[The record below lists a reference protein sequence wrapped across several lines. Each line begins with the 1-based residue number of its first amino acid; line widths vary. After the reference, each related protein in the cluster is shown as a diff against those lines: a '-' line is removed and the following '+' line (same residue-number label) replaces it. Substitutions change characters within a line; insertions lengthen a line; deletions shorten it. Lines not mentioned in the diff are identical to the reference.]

1 MTGSVRKCK
10 ELYKS
15 CLTGRSACNW
25 RLWRLIWFACLLSKN
40 LSFQDTFEAWEMKK
54 IWIPI
59 ASFCIIL
66 GLLSHRVLIE
76 GLTAYFLKHMNPAIA
91 NTFTPLKILQYVVFA
106 ITYGR
111 SCLNLW
117 FPSYA
122 VLSASCVLQGL
133 NEWLQIFM
141 YFRNV
146 WTRCWFPVLF

>member
-1 MTGSVRKCK
+1 
-10 ELYKS
+10 
-15 CLTGRSACNW
+15 
-25 RLWRLIWFACLLSKN
+25 
-40 LSFQDTFEAWEMKK
+40 MKK

-133 NEWLQIFM
+133 NE
-141 YFRNV
+141 
-146 WTRCWFPVLF
+146 